1 MLSRQRAEEIFS
13 KVLKYSTADETEA
26 IISSA
31 VYSLTRFANNIIH
44 QNVAEEGVSLSVR
57 AVVDRRTARASTN
70 KFDEVSIRQVCE
82 SAMALARLQLPD
94 PELLRMPSAQ
104 MFRGVDRSYGETA
117 ALTPQARAEF
127 LRTTSFGVLLV
138 GVTVAGMLARYFWE
152 LFQSGRSVA
161 DADPSLLMMPLAV
174 SLMVFYPL
182 WTMVSGATRGFFLIV
197 AAFQNGFF
205 WQTLFS
211 GLRPF
216 P

>member
-1 MLSRQRAEEIFS
+1 MRLAREGPSSRFS
-13 KVLKYSTADETEA
+13 VETADK
-26 IISSA
+26 
-31 VYSLTRFANNIIH
+31 IH
-44 QNVAEEGVSLSVR
+44 SCASGAPGSGPSD
-57 AVVDRRTARASTN
+57 AARAR
-70 KFDEVSIRQVCE
+70 D
-82 SAMALARLQLPD
+82 
-94 PELLRMPSAQ
+94 
-104 MFRGVDRSYGETA
+104 G
-117 ALTPQARAEF
+117 TPQARAEF

-161 DADPSLLMMPLAV
+161 DADPSLLVMPLAV

>member
-1 MLSRQRAEEIFS
+1 MSRRDDEAPQAEET
-13 KVLKYSTADETEA
+13 KPERGRLARTREMLELAAPLVAVLMTLG
-26 IISSA
+26 SA
-31 VYSLTRFANNIIH
+31 LLKLAVERLPTLQPI
-44 QNVAEEGVSLSVR
+44 GVVLVVFLVFLSLS
-57 AVVDRRTARASTN
+57 
-70 KFDEVSIRQVCE
+70 
-82 SAMALARLQLPD
+82 ALVQL
-94 PELLRMPSAQ
+94 LLVWRDL
-104 MFRGVDRSYGETA
+104 G
-117 ALTPQARAEF
+117 TPQARAEF

-152 LFQSGRSVA
+152 LFQSGRSVL
-161 DADPSLLMMPLAV
+161 DADPSLLVMPLAV